1 MQQQAGM
8 DGNLPGFQFKTIRG
22 AVMFDIVHGLV
33 QDIVLLGV
41 AFAVRQ
47 QSMTMGCRHYLH
59 ASILSVDIV
68 YRHPDGYHLCPVHGL
83 VGKILVP
90 GHYFGIV
97 RQFAKVMGPD
107 GGKIRTEEVFG
118 QIEDLRTCDQVINP
132 AIHHVGTTD

>member
-1 MQQQAGM
+1 MGRKAAHCGVSW
-8 DGNLPGFQFKTIRG
+8 GSRAAIATW
-22 AVMFDIVHGLV
+22 IV
-33 QDIVLLGV
+33 D
-41 AFAVRQ
+41 
-47 QSMTMGCRHYLH
+47 C
-59 ASILSVDIV
+59 
-68 YRHPDGYHLCPVHGL
+68 HPDGYHLCPVHGP

-90 GHYFGIV
+90 GYYFGVV